1 MKAAKPSSSTSSPVR
16 LSHMQNPTALL
27 VASSWMVVFY
37 AEAATAVGNWGS
49 FTERSFIIRCAL
61 L

>member
-1 MKAAKPSSSTSSPVR
+1 
-16 LSHMQNPTALL
+16 MQNPTALL